1 MVDEARLCD
10 EWYSEFEVRS
20 GLNLVALLKS
30 YNIQLSIHKDNEFF
44 FFKKLF
50 IYQYKMT
57 SHGRHIEIR

>member
-30 YNIQLSIHKDNEFF
+30 YNIQLSIHKDNEKKFK
-44 FFKKLF
+44 KKLF
-50 IYQYKMT
+50 IYQYKVT